1 MIADY
6 LDEMETDI
14 VGLRALAMDAAFHEE
29 LGHKKALFGRF
40 DADRKLSDH
49 EIEREARAHRAIARR
64 ATPLLKYLAAE
75 KAVEMARRCL
85 QIHGG
90 NGYMTE
96 FGAEK
101 LLRDALVMPIYEGT
115 SQIQALMA
123 MKDCLAGILKAPKD
137 FLRRSAETRWRAF
150 SARDPLER
158 RVARLELL
166 SLAAQRHIVTRSM
179 AEKVKTVRR
188 GRIPTWSQQL
198 LTQWDPKRDFG
209 YASLHAERLTRL
221 LADEAIA
228 KVLLTQA
235 RKHAERRPWLE
246 RYLERAEPRSRFLL
260 HEITTTGQRLL
271 QSLEPPVAET
281 RSAG

>member
-1 MIADY
+1 
-6 LDEMETDI
+6 
-14 VGLRALAMDAAFHEE
+14 
-29 LGHKKALFGRF
+29 
-40 DADRKLSDH
+40 
-49 EIEREARAHRAIARR
+49 
-64 ATPLLKYLAAE
+64 
-75 KAVEMARRCL
+75 
-85 QIHGG
+85 
-90 NGYMTE
+90 
-96 FGAEK
+96 
-101 LLRDALVMPIYEGT
+101 
-115 SQIQALMA
+115 
-123 MKDCLAGILKAPKD
+123 
-137 FLRRSAETRWRAF
+137 
-150 SARDPLER
+150 
-158 RVARLELL
+158 
-166 SLAAQRHIVTRSM
+166 M

>member
-14 VGLRALAMDAAFHEE
+14 VGLRALAMDAAVNEE

-40 DADRKLSDH
+40 AGGKKRSDH
-49 EIEREARAHRAIARR
+49 ELAREARAHREAARR
-64 ATPLLKYLAAE
+64 ITPLLKYLAAE

-90 NGYMTE
+90 NGYMKD

-123 MKDCLAGILKAPKD
+123 MKDCLSGILKAPKE

-179 AEKVKTVRR
+179 AQKVKAVRR
-188 GRIPTWSQQL
+188 GPVPSWSQQL
-198 LTQWDPKRDFG
+198 LSQWDPKRDFA

-228 KVLLTQA
+228 KVLLAQS
-235 RKHAERRPWLE
+235 RRHDERRPWLE
-246 RYLERAEPRSRFLL
+246 RHLERAEPRARFLL
-260 HEITTTGQRLL
+260 DEITSSGQRLL
-271 QSLEPPVAET
+271 QSLELTLAAT
-281 RSAG
+281 RSAS